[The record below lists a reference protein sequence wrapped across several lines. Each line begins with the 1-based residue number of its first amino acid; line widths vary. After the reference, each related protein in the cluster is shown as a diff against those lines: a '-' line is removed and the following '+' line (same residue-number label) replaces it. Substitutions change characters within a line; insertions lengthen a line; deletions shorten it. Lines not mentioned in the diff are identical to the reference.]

1 MNARRLRD
9 RLAARESETI
19 LVEADREACDAITA
33 GVQESPIH
41 AGERRGAD
49 AAPPAAFA
57 TGPEAILAS
66 RTACEY
72 IHPLAGGPSSP
83 RDI

>member
-1 MNARRLRD
+1 M
-9 RLAARESETI
+9 
-19 LVEADREACDAITA
+19 LVEADREACNVITA
-33 GVQESPIH
+33 GVRESPIH
-41 AGERRGAD
+41 AGERGGAD